1 MGWFGGR
8 KGECMH
14 VHGTYNVTTTP
25 QASGYQQ
32 TQALAQKRAEETR
45 RKLASSMFALTEQ
58 GDGARSGGQADRE
71 RQGQRRRDP
80 KDGEFAHLFSA
91 LG

>member
-1 MGWFGGR
+1 
-8 KGECMH
+8 MH
-14 VHGTYNVTTTP
+14 LHGNYNVATTP
-25 QASGYQQ
+25 QTSAYQQ

-58 GDGARSGGQADRE
+58 GH
-71 RQGQRRRDP
+71 
-80 KDGEFAHLFSA
+80 GEFAHLFSA